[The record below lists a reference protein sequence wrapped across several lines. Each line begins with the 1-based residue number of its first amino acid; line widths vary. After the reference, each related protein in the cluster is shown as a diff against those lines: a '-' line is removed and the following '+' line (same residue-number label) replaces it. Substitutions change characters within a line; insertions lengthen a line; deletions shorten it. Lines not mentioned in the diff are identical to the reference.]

1 MHTSIHLDE
10 FDHDLTSFSVTGM
23 MVGWS
28 LINHP
33 QVAEPEASAVFR
45 WLNYY
50 AEGPDTIV
58 LDKIRLQY
66 MNFTWH
72 EFYTSYIY
80 VNAYIYL
87 HIDFRSLAFLVT
99 IGNFFGSISG
109 SFQQGFFSTT
119 VCGDLAETFGWLLTH
134 QSFCWICL
142 KIQGKTP
149 RIQWFIITFC
159 IYIYILYMYLQ
170 IAIREAVYTII
181 SFLMHLISDSW
192 TCSLFI
198 QQPQVDNSDFQWFR
212 CSNSE
217 TRPQWLSCFIGA
229 AYYSSHAHPPP
240 FTFSNHQNSAVE
252 ELSIPRI
259 LFRCS
264 LF

>member
-10 FDHDLTSFSVTGM
+10 FDHDLTSFLVTGM

-33 QVAEPEASAVFR
+33 QMAVPEASAVFR

-50 AEGPDTIV
+50 DEGPDTIV

-72 EFYTSYIY
+72 EFYTTYIY
-80 VNAYIYL
+80 VNAYIY
-87 HIDFRSLAFLVT
+87 IDFRSLPFLVT
-99 IGNFFGSISG
+99 IGHFFASISW

-119 VCGDLAETFGWLLTH
+119 VCGDLAGTFGWLLTH
-134 QSFCWICL
+134 QSFRWVCL

-159 IYIYILYMYLQ
+159 IHIYIYTYCICIFKSQ
-170 IAIREAVYTII
+170 FGKRYT
-181 SFLMHLISDSW
+181 
-192 TCSLFI
+192 
-198 QQPQVDNSDFQWFR
+198 P
-212 CSNSE
+212 
-217 TRPQWLSCFIGA
+217 LSH
-229 AYYSSHAHPPP
+229 S
-240 FTFSNHQNSAVE
+240 
-252 ELSIPRI
+252 
-259 LFRCS
+259 
-264 LF
+264 